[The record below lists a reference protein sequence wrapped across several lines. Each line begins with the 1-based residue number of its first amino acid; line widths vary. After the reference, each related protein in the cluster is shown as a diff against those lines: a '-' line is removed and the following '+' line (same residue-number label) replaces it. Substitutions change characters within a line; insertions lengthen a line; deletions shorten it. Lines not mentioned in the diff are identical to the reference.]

1 LEGEMS
7 SVFESK
13 ENVVKELR
21 SQLKIL
27 EQRFESLKQTNILEE
42 ENLKIKEKQIKD
54 HELVISCLEQSL
66 NDEKISKSKQIDT
79 LLKEIGEKSQTI
91 KDLSS
96 QLKEINNLK
105 QNYEKHEIPDLKNQI
120 VQTKKLLKENECIR
134 IDEQNKCIEEFKLKF
149 EEIFN
154 LKKEIQLLQCTIKEK
169 EKSCLDL
176 HNCIDEINVKNN
188 SLIKSEEELKMQI
201 IDYIKSN
208 EQLQNT
214 IQKIQEE
221 KEMVIKTLETKIEEN
236 QLEFDN
242 LSKIH
247 KEIVS
252 QLNKDKM
259 NKISEERSIESVIK
273 DYNLL
278 TEENA
283 YLKKERQKILQMFQ
297 DMFKTFKNDFEN
309 LKLYAKEQLTEWA
322 LIFLKH
328 KKQLKADFSTQ
339 IKLYHHNLINTKEK
353 LESIKKAYFL
363 LKSNCIQNLEYF
375 KIEVIEKYNT
385 DVMVQ
390 ISQNNVELERKKID
404 LLRLHEEID
413 CKSNC

>member
-1 LEGEMS
+1 MS
-7 SVFESK
+7 SAFESK

-21 SQLKIL
+21 NQLNIL

-54 HELVISCLEQSL
+54 HELVIARLEQSL

-91 KDLSS
+91 KNLSS
-96 QLKEINNLK
+96 QLKEINNLN

-188 SLIKSEEELKMQI
+188 SLIKSEEELKMEI

-283 YLKKERQKILQMFQ
+283 YLKKEL
-297 DMFKTFKNDFEN
+297 
-309 LKLYAKEQLTEWA
+309 
-322 LIFLKH
+322 
-328 KKQLKADFSTQ
+328 
-339 IKLYHHNLINTKEK
+339 HHTLINMQVYYY
-353 LESIKKAYFL
+353 SIFK
-363 LKSNCIQNLEYF
+363 CIF
-375 KIEVIEKYNT
+375 I
-385 DVMVQ
+385 
-390 ISQNNVELERKKID
+390 
-404 LLRLHEEID
+404 
-413 CKSNC
+413 